1 MDKDHNLEEVIHES
15 FYARKTI
22 NCALGVSTKLNTDMV
37 LQEVLSLLVLEIP
50 VTCYLLQQ

>member
-1 MDKDHNLEEVIHES
+1 MSLSMQEKQ
-15 FYARKTI
+15 I
-22 NCALGVSTKLNTDMV
+22 NCALGVSTKLNTAMV